1 MEFLSLLTNL
11 DSHIAALIGAY
22 GNQVYWLL
30 FAIVFLE
37 IGVFPFFFLPGNPLI
52 FVAGS
57 FCSLGSLHL
66 APTLFTLISAAFLGN
81 IVSYKIGNAFAD
93 KINHSE
99 SRWANQNAM
108 AQTKAA
114 YAKYGQLTLM
124 ISGFIAVVRTF
135 APLLAGISQMPYR
148 QYVFASTAGSFIWVG
163 MLVTAGYFFSHIAF
177 IQMHMASI
185 LLSGFA
191 IGLCFVVFGWFK
203 SRGKQ
208 KTS

>member
-1 MEFLSLLTNL
+1 MEILDLLTNI
-11 DSHIAALIGAY
+11 DSQIAAFIGAY
-22 GNQVYWLL
+22 GNLVYL
-30 FAIVFLE
+30 FLFTIVFLE

-81 IVSYKIGNAFAD
+81 MVSYKIGNAFAHKLND
-93 KINHSE
+93 SQSSWGNPK
-99 SRWANQNAM
+99 AM
-108 AQTKAA
+108 KKAKTA

-135 APLLAGISQMPYR
+135 APLLAGVSQMPYR
-148 QYVFASTAGSFIWVG
+148 QYVFASTAGAIIWVSS
-163 MLVTAGYFFSHIAF
+163 LVTVGYFFSNIAF

-185 LLSGFA
+185 VLSGLA
-191 IGLCFVVFGWFK
+191 VGLGFVVYGLIK
-203 SRGKQ
+203 SRARR
-208 KTS
+208 